1 MTARRTRAASLLLMA
16 AALTSVAPTTGA
28 VAATTPVAA
37 RHVAPAPVSG
47 LLGTGSRGPAVA
59 AWQGDL
65 NGFLPRGH
73 RVTVDAIFGP
83 ATRLATQR
91 LQRRVGVR
99 TDGIVGP
106 ATRRALAAARRPRPV
121 IILEGD
127 GLGFLTGRSS
137 IRQVPFGANAAT
149 ARQAVTT
156 ALGPL
161 TVTALPDCG
170 QGPRTSAARAGF
182 SLLLDGRRFVGWTD
196 QGAPGRRLTT
206 ADGLGIGSTLAQL
219 RRSLGTVTVTRGTLG
234 PEWTSGRGLSGLLDG
249 TRPTSRVTVIDSGET
264 CFFR

>member
-1 MTARRTRAASLLLMA
+1 MTARRTRAASLLLVAVALA
-16 AALTSVAPTTGA
+16 AAAPTPGA
-28 VAATTPVAA
+28 AAAATPAAA
-37 RHVAPAPVSG
+37 RPAAPAPFGG
-47 LLGTGSRGPAVA
+47 LLGTGSRGRDVA

-65 NGFLPRGH
+65 NGFLPR
-73 RVTVDAIFGP
+73 RYLVTVDGIFGP
-83 ATRLATQR
+83 ATRRATQR
-91 LQRRVGVR
+91 LQRLVGVR
-99 TDGIVGP
+99 ADGIVGP
-106 ATRRALAAARRPRPV
+106 ATRRALAGARRPRPV
-121 IILEGD
+121 IVLESG

-137 IRQVPFGANAAT
+137 IRQVPFGTNAAT

-170 QGPRTSAARAGF
+170 QGPRTGAARAGF